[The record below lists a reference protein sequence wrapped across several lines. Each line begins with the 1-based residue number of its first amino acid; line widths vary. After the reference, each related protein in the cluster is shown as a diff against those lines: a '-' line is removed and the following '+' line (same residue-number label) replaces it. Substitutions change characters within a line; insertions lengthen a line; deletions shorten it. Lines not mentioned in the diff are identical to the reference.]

1 MSPRVSVSA
10 PAPRVSITA
19 IGGYPLSLILTYI
32 LCVPGGVW
40 SGRDASQELHTLLP
54 PIDWKGGYGGGVEWF
69 VSDGSMFDFRLSC
82 CIWQTTGPLV
92 LLLFQHLS
100 RKGKNRKVKST
111 YKGLGHCRYCLGI
124 QYDTT
129 VKGRK
134 KKNSHLAPDV
144 IELSR

>member
-1 MSPRVSVSA
+1 LGFLRTPQKNKAEKIKSNKKTVDQRWQRCVSSGVNFRSGTSSFYNSNRRISSVS
-10 PAPRVSITA
+10 
-19 IGGYPLSLILTYI
+19 YSLT

-100 RKGKNRKVKST
+100 RKGK
-111 YKGLGHCRYCLGI
+111 
-124 QYDTT
+124 
-129 VKGRK
+129 
-134 KKNSHLAPDV
+134 
-144 IELSR
+144 E